1 MIYKIPMDVN
11 FLRIL
16 THFTALILKFVET
29 LFTRLMIIEFLCV
42 SPKF

>member
-1 MIYKIPMDVN
+1 MIYEISMDVD

-16 THFTALILKFVET
+16 TYFAAVILKLVET
-29 LFTRLMIIEFLCV
+29 LFTRLMIIKFLCV